1 MKEAVASERYVEKS
15 REEIKKEIHPLK
27 KIERETRK
35 RIVIA
40 VFAVLLTVGILG
52 TLYESLYGTGT
63 QASAEDVKIAC
74 SKIGDFVTIEFLPTD
89 DSYYIEIWGGAYSTD
104 ENGKETYEW
113 NKIQPVK
120 WRTKPFE
127 TRNKTGAHW
136 GFQFLDEDTIVDQN
150 GETIQLTGEESLE
163 IEFAGESKVVKIAEL
178 YTEEGGETLE
188 R

>member
-1 MKEAVASERYVEKS
+1 MVYKFLLSLCYEEEMAEELTQETFYQAVRTSKKYDGSCKVSTWLCQIAKHLWYWEMERRSK
-15 REEIKKEIHPLK
+15 RG
-27 KIERETRK
+27 TRK

-127 TRNKTGAHW
+127 TRNKTGDI
-136 GFQFLDEDTIVDQN
+136 GDFN
-150 GETIQLTGEESLE
+150 SLMR
-163 IEFAGESKVVKIAEL
+163 IPLWIKMGRRFS
-178 YTEEGGETLE
+178 
-188 R
+188 